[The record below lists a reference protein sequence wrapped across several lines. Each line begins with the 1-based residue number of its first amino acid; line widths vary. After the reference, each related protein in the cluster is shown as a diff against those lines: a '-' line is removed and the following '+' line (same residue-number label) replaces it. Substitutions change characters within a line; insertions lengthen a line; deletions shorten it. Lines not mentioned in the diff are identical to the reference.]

1 LPQQLLRLDHAS
13 AGYADA
19 AVISNVRLTLSP
31 GDRIGLLG
39 ANGAGKSTLIKLLAG
54 SLAPLAGQRET
65 ARDLSIGYFAQHQVD
80 QLHPQHSPLE
90 HLQQLDPGAREQD
103 LRDYLGGFGF
113 GGDRV
118 TMVTAPFSGGEKSRL
133 ALALLVYRRPNLLLL
148 DEPTNH
154 LDLEMRQALAEAL
167 QEFSGAMVLVSHDR
181 HLLRV
186 CCDELLLVHDGR
198 VETFPLSLDEYPQ
211 WLGAQSREVQE
222 SGLQDTQQ
230 SAAARK
236 QQKREQ
242 AELRKRLQPL
252 RSKVS
257 RAEQALEAAQQQ
269 RVQLENQLADSQ
281 LYTDSNKDRL
291 KALLLEKAEL
301 DSRCERLEQ
310 DWLEAS
316 EALEAL
322 QAAS

>member
-1 LPQQLLRLDHAS
+1 
-13 AGYADA
+13 
-19 AVISNVRLTLSP
+19 
-31 GDRIGLLG
+31 
-39 ANGAGKSTLIKLLAG
+39 
-54 SLAPLAGQRET
+54 
-65 ARDLSIGYFAQHQVD
+65 
-80 QLHPQHSPLE
+80 
-90 HLQQLDPGAREQD
+90 
-103 LRDYLGGFGF
+103 
-113 GGDRV
+113 
-118 TMVTAPFSGGEKSRL
+118 
-133 ALALLVYRRPNLLLL
+133 
-148 DEPTNH
+148 
-154 LDLEMRQALAEAL
+154 
-167 QEFSGAMVLVSHDR
+167 
-181 HLLRV
+181 
-186 CCDELLLVHDGR
+186 LLLVHDGR